1 MSEIVNCPFCGNM
14 VEKDAVRC
22 PSCDAIFTE
31 PKLSNIKFQDFGVF
45 LALEVLT
52 FGFFGTLWF
61 FINGR
66 SINRKLTD
74 NLRDSIKLNWLVGLL
89 LLNLGMYI
97 FYLSQITPS
106 YILSLFVV
114 AQLLIFIA
122 LTYRVLRIIQ
132 KHTKKLYNVTLEIN
146 PYYIIIF
153 NVLYLIHFIDTY
165 TQRVMQVHEHFN
177 PKSPQM
183 ILLIILL
190 LIIQFMFC
198 LEPDV
203 HHFYKWLFGL

>member
-1 MSEIVNCPFCGNM
+1 MSEQVNCPFCGNI
-14 VEKDAVRC
+14 VDKNAIKC
-22 PSCDAIFTE
+22 PSCDALFDE
-31 PKLSNIKFQDFGVF
+31 PKLPNVKFQEFGSF

-66 SINRKLTD
+66 GINKLTE
-74 NLRDSIKLNWLVGLL
+74 NTKDSIKLNWLVGLL
-89 LLNLGMYI
+89 LLNVCMYI
-97 FYLSQITPS
+97 FYLTQMTRHFV
-106 YILSLFVV
+106 LSLFVV
-114 AQLLIFIA
+114 AQYAIFIA

-132 KHTKKLYNVTLEIN
+132 KYTQKIYNVTLETN
-146 PYYIIIF
+146 PYYIVIF

-165 TQRVMQVHEHFN
+165 TNRVMQVHEHFN

-198 LEPDV
+198 LDPNV
-203 HHFYKWLFGL
+203 HHFYKWLFGI